1 MREKPKRRGVSF
13 QRRGVLTC
21 LLFVS
26 PWLVGAAVFFLYPLF
41 YSLRLSFGVI
51 ENPATQKVVFAGF
64 ENFRVAF
71 MEDARFFP
79 MLLSIAK
86 DTLINT
92 PLIVVFALF
101 IATLL
106 SKDIRG
112 KGLFR
117 SVFFLPVILGTG
129 FVDKVY
135 AQFME
140 IANFQEGELKTKAEA
155 TAGNMN
161 WFQKAS
167 RLLGDVFLP
176 IIPILVATG
185 LFMGVR
191 SLITNLCVTLDPT
204 ALTLSQVLIDTAF
217 AFLPALVTYSVMKK
231 FGGSP
236 ALGIVIGLMLV
247 APQLPN
253 ANQVAAGNVEPIYLS
268 LGALAVPIV
277 GYQGSVL
284 PALVLGIIAA
294 KIEKAL
300 KKVVPDVLD
309 LIVTPFVTLLCSM
322 VIGLIVI
329 GPIMHVVE
337 QGLLIGV
344 QALMNIPFGVGGF
357 IVGALQQ
364 VVVITGLHHTFKTL
378 EIELLANTGA
388 NPFNTLTCGAI
399 VAQCGAAV
407 AAALK
412 LKDKKQKSLYLSE
425 VLPASL
431 GITEPLI
438 FGGNLPRLTP
448 FVCACVGGGCAGA
461 FSSIMGLAATGMSI
475 TAIPG
480 MLLYLNGQLPQYLI
494 ACAIGF
500 VVAFVLTTVFYKPK
514 EN

>member
-1 MREKPKRRGVSF
+1 MSKERTVAEQILQQIGGKENVSYVEHCAT
-13 QRRGVLTC
+13 R
-21 LLFVS
+21 
-26 PWLVGAAVFFLYPLF
+26 
-41 YSLRLSFGVI
+41 LRLVLKDESKFDKKQIEAIDGVKGSFK
-51 ENPATQKVVFAGF
+51 AAGQYQ
-64 ENFRVAF
+64 
-71 MEDARFFP
+71 
-79 MLLSIAK
+79 I
-86 DTLINT
+86 
-92 PLIVVFALF
+92 
-101 IATLL
+101 
-106 SKDIRG
+106 
-112 KGLFR
+112 
-117 SVFFLPVILGTG
+117 ILGTG

-135 AQFME
+135 AEFMQLAAFE
-140 IANFQEGELKTKAEA
+140 NGELQEKAA
-155 TAGNMN
+155 AAGEHMN

-191 SLITNLCVTLDPT
+191 SLITNLGGELDPT
-204 ALTLSQVLIDTAF
+204 VMTLSQVLIDTAF
-217 AFLPALVTYSVMKK
+217 SFLPALVTYSVMKK
-231 FGGSP
+231 FGGSS

-253 ANQVAAGNVEPIYLS
+253 ANQVAAGNVEPLYLA
-268 LGALAVPIV
+268 LGGLSIPIV

-294 KIEKAL
+294 KIEKSL

-322 VIGLIVI
+322 IIGLLVI
-329 GPIMHVVE
+329 GPVMHVVE

-344 QALMNIPFGVGGF
+344 QAIMNIPFGIGGF
-357 IVGALQQ
+357 VVGALQQ

-425 VLPASL
+425 VIPASL

-448 FVCACVGGGCAGA
+448 FVCACIGGGCAGA

-475 TAIPG
+475 TALPG

-500 VVAFVLTTVFYKPK
+500 AVAFALTTVFYKPK

>member
-1 MREKPKRRGVSF
+1 MSKERDVAEQILQHIGGKENVVSAEHCAT
-13 QRRGVLTC
+13 R
-21 LLFVS
+21 
-26 PWLVGAAVFFLYPLF
+26 
-41 YSLRLSFGVI
+41 LRLILKDDSRFDKKQIEAIDGVKGSFK
-51 ENPATQKVVFAGF
+51 AAGQHQ
-64 ENFRVAF
+64 
-71 MEDARFFP
+71 
-79 MLLSIAK
+79 I
-86 DTLINT
+86 
-92 PLIVVFALF
+92 
-101 IATLL
+101 
-106 SKDIRG
+106 
-112 KGLFR
+112 
-117 SVFFLPVILGTG
+117 ILGTG

-191 SLITNLCVTLDPT
+191 SLITNLGVTLDPT
-204 ALTLSQVLIDTAF
+204 FS
-217 AFLPALVTYSVMKK
+217 VTKK

-268 LGALAVPIV
+268 LGALSVPIV

>member
-1 MREKPKRRGVSF
+1 MASEK
-13 QRRGVLTC
+13 
-21 LLFVS
+21 
-26 PWLVGAAVFFLYPLF
+26 LVAQKILENVGSKDNILSAEHCATR
-41 YSLRLSFGVI
+41 LRLVLKDETKFNKKEI
-51 ENPATQKVVFAGF
+51 ENIDGVKGSFKAAGQYQ
-64 ENFRVAF
+64 
-71 MEDARFFP
+71 
-79 MLLSIAK
+79 I
-86 DTLINT
+86 
-92 PLIVVFALF
+92 
-101 IATLL
+101 
-106 SKDIRG
+106 
-112 KGLFR
+112 
-117 SVFFLPVILGTG
+117 ILGTG

-135 AQFME
+135 HEFMQLTGLE
-140 IANFQEGELKTKAEA
+140 EA
-155 TAGNMN
+155 SASDKINHADDN
-161 WFQKAS
+161 LNVFQKAS

-191 SLITNLCVTLDPT
+191 SLITSLGVELDPT
-204 ALTLSQVLIDTAF
+204 VLTLSQVLIDTAF

-253 ANQVAAGNVEPIYLS
+253 ANKVAAGTAEAIILS
-268 LGALAVPIV
+268 LGGLNIPIV

-294 KIEKAL
+294 KIEKSL
-300 KKVVPDVLD
+300 KKIVSDVLD

-329 GPIMHVVE
+329 GPIMHEVE
-337 QGLLIGV
+337 QVLLMAV
-344 QALMNIPFGVGGF
+344 QALMSIPFGIGGF

-378 EIELLANTGA
+378 EIELLANTGS

-399 VAQCGAAV
+399 VAQCGAGI

-412 LKDKKQKSLYLSE
+412 LKNKKQKSLYLSE
-425 VLPASL
+425 VVPASL

-448 FVCACVGGGCAGA
+448 FVCACVGGGVAGTI
-461 FSSIMGLAATGMSI
+461 SSVMGLAATGMSI

-480 MLLYLNGQLPQYLI
+480 MLLYLNGQLPQYLFV
-494 ACAIGF
+494 CAVGF
-500 VVAFVLTTVFYKPK
+500 VLAFVLTTIFYKPQ
-514 EN
+514 ENN

>member
-1 MREKPKRRGVSF
+1 MTKERQVAEAILRNVGGKENIVSAEHCAT
-13 QRRGVLTC
+13 R
-21 LLFVS
+21 
-26 PWLVGAAVFFLYPLF
+26 
-41 YSLRLSFGVI
+41 LRLVLKEESRYDKKAIEDIDGVKGSFK
-51 ENPATQKVVFAGF
+51 AAGQF
-64 ENFRVAF
+64 Q
-71 MEDARFFP
+71 
-79 MLLSIAK
+79 I
-86 DTLINT
+86 
-92 PLIVVFALF
+92 
-101 IATLL
+101 
-106 SKDIRG
+106 
-112 KGLFR
+112 
-117 SVFFLPVILGTG
+117 ILGTG
-129 FVDKVY
+129 FVDKVH
-135 AQFME
+135 AEFVQLAG
-140 IANFQEGELKTKAEA
+140 IADEKA
-155 TAGNMN
+155 AGKASSKANAAAN
-161 WFQKAS
+161 LSWFQKAS

-191 SLITNLCVTLDPT
+191 SLITSLGVELNPTLM
-204 ALTLSQVLIDTAF
+204 TLSQVLIDTAF
-217 AFLPALVTYSVMKK
+217 SFLPALVTYSVMKK

-253 ANQVAAGNVEPIYLS
+253 ANAVAGGTAEPLMLS
-268 LGALAVPIV
+268 LGALNISIV

-309 LIVTPFVTLLCSM
+309 LIVTPFVTLFCSL

-329 GPIMHVVE
+329 GPIMHEVE
-337 QGLLIGV
+337 QILLIAV
-344 QALMNIPFGVGGF
+344 QALMSIPFGIGGF

-364 VVVITGLHHTFKTL
+364 VVVITGLHHIFKTL

-412 LKDKKQKSLYLSE
+412 LKNKKQKSLYLSE

-448 FVCACVGGGCAGA
+448 FVCACIGGGAAGV

-500 VVAFVLTTVFYKPK
+500 VVAFVLTTMFYKPK
-514 EN
+514 EDE

>member
-1 MREKPKRRGVSF
+1 MTKERQVAEAILRNVGGKENIVSAEHCAT
-13 QRRGVLTC
+13 R
-21 LLFVS
+21 
-26 PWLVGAAVFFLYPLF
+26 
-41 YSLRLSFGVI
+41 LRLVLKEESRYEKKAIEDIDGVKGSFK
-51 ENPATQKVVFAGF
+51 AAGQF
-64 ENFRVAF
+64 Q
-71 MEDARFFP
+71 
-79 MLLSIAK
+79 I
-86 DTLINT
+86 
-92 PLIVVFALF
+92 
-101 IATLL
+101 
-106 SKDIRG
+106 
-112 KGLFR
+112 
-117 SVFFLPVILGTG
+117 ILGTG
-129 FVDKVY
+129 FVDKVH
-135 AQFME
+135 AEFVQLAG
-140 IANFQEGELKTKAEA
+140 IADEKA
-155 TAGNMN
+155 AGKASSKANAAAN
-161 WFQKAS
+161 LSWFQKAS

-191 SLITNLCVTLDPT
+191 SLITSLGVELNPTLM
-204 ALTLSQVLIDTAF
+204 TLSQVLIDTAF
-217 AFLPALVTYSVMKK
+217 SFLPALVTYSVMKK

-253 ANQVAAGNVEPIYLS
+253 ANAVAGGTAEPLMLS
-268 LGALAVPIV
+268 LGALNISIV

-309 LIVTPFVTLLCSM
+309 LIVTPFVTLFCSL

-329 GPIMHVVE
+329 GPIMHEVE
-337 QGLLIGV
+337 QILLIAV
-344 QALMNIPFGVGGF
+344 QALMSIPFGIGGF

-412 LKDKKQKSLYLSE
+412 LKNKKQKSLYLSE

-448 FVCACVGGGCAGA
+448 FVCACIGGGAAGV

-500 VVAFVLTTVFYKPK
+500 VVAFVLTTMFYKPK
-514 EN
+514 EDE

>member
-1 MREKPKRRGVSF
+1 MTKERQVAEAILHNVGGKENIVSAEHCAT
-13 QRRGVLTC
+13 R
-21 LLFVS
+21 
-26 PWLVGAAVFFLYPLF
+26 
-41 YSLRLSFGVI
+41 LRLVLKDESRYAKKEIEEIDGVKGSFK
-51 ENPATQKVVFAGF
+51 AAGQYQ
-64 ENFRVAF
+64 
-71 MEDARFFP
+71 
-79 MLLSIAK
+79 I
-86 DTLINT
+86 
-92 PLIVVFALF
+92 
-101 IATLL
+101 
-106 SKDIRG
+106 
-112 KGLFR
+112 
-117 SVFFLPVILGTG
+117 ILGTG
-129 FVDKVY
+129 FVNKVY
-135 AQFME
+135 AEFVQAAGLADRDGAGQE
-140 IANFQEGELKTKAEA
+140 KAPAADLNLFQRG
-155 TAGNMN
+155 
-161 WFQKAS
+161 S

-191 SLITNLCVTLDPT
+191 SLITSLGVELNPTL
-204 ALTLSQVLIDTAF
+204 LTLSQVLIDTAF
-217 AFLPALVTYSVMKK
+217 SFLPALVTYSVMKK

-253 ANQVAAGNVEPIYLS
+253 ANQVAGGTAEPILLS
-268 LGALAVPIV
+268 LGALSIPIV

-284 PALVLGIIAA
+284 PALVLGILAA

-309 LIVTPFVTLLCSM
+309 LIVTPFVTLLCSL
-322 VIGLIVI
+322 VIGLLVI
-329 GPIMHVVE
+329 DPIMHEVE
-337 QGLLIGV
+337 QVLLIAV
-344 QALMNIPFGVGGF
+344 QALMNIPFGIGGF
-357 IVGALQQ
+357 LVGALQQ

-412 LKDKKQKSLYLSE
+412 LKNKKQKSLYLSE

-448 FVCACVGGGCAGA
+448 FVCACIGGGAAGV

-500 VVAFVLTTVFYKPK
+500 VVAFVLTTMFYKPK
-514 EN
+514 EDE